1 MNQKQKEKRKVIMA
15 RSIALGHCVCD
26 PAKPCPCPLF
36 KEKDVCQCAGE
47 KLPLEIDGE
56 IKLTDY
62 VKSAGCASK
71 IGKKDLYD
79 ILSGVPAIDDDRV
92 LVGSNAGDDAGVIL
106 LSEDDTHAHILTV
119 DVFAPSVD
127 DPYTFGQI
135 AAANSVSDVYAM
147 GGKPQAALSIVG
159 FPVEIL
165 ANDVMRDILR
175 GGIEKMKEA
184 GVPVV
189 GGHSIKDGEI
199 KCGFAVLGTC
209 PKDGFVRNSGAK
221 VGDIMILTKP
231 LGVGIT
237 AFAGQIGHAT
247 PENLAKVAES
257 MSTLNKDAAEVM
269 VTNDVHA
276 ATDITGYSLLG
287 HLAEIVKNSEVEVE
301 IDFEKI
307 PLFENVAK
315 FAREEILPGAV
326 ERNRES
332 VSEEVLDLSKLAD
345 AQKNILFSPETSG
358 GLLMFIPPGNAEK
371 TLEELHK
378 RGVSS
383 ASVIGKVTEKNKKG
397 LITVT
402 TECKDDYSYIKPVK
416 KNIPIP
422 RQEEP
427 CCCCE
432 EEEHSEQSCCSENK
446 EDEECCYS

>member
-165 ANDVMRDILR
+165 PNDVMRDILR

-209 PKDGFVRNSGAK
+209 PKDGFVRNSGAE

-269 VTNDVHA
+269 VANDVHA

-332 VSEEVLDLSKLAD
+332 VSEEVLNLSKLAD

-358 GLLMFIPPGNAEK
+358 GLLMFIPLANAEK

-378 RGVSS
+378 RGVAS

-422 RQEEP
+422 TQEEP

-446 EDEECCYS
+446 EDEECCCS